1 VRIPRIFH
9 QIWVGP
15 DPFPDEF
22 LPYQRSWLDHHPGWE
37 LKLWTDETIPDPSTL
52 RRPEAADRLRAPWE
66 RGDIFRLEIL
76 WREGGV
82 HIDTDF
88 ECLRSIEP
96 LIDDVD
102 FFIAL
107 AKKGRVNGAMMG
119 SVPGHPALVRAMDE
133 IQPRRAHG
141 AALGAGEANDKEE
154 TGPKFLDRVL
164 GHQEGI
170 AYIESGAFFPRTL
183 EQRRKAYA
191 VHHRARSWKDAESLR
206 PELAKFEQ
214 LVLEKQTE
222 AHRWKERYVRATAA
236 LGTRAGA

>member
-15 DPFPDEF
+15 DPFPEEF
-22 LPYQRSWLDHHPGWE
+22 VPYQQSWLDHNPGWE
-37 LKLWTDETIPDPSTL
+37 LKLWTEENLPDQKTL

-82 HIDTDF
+82 HVDTDF
-88 ECLRSIEP
+88 ECLRPIEP
-96 LIDDVD
+96 LIDDAD
-102 FFIAL
+102 IFIAL

-119 SVPGHPALVRAMDE
+119 SIPGHPALERALDE
-133 IQPRRAHG
+133 IRPRRAHG

-164 GHQEGI
+164 EEHDGI
-170 AYIESGAFFPRTL
+170 TYIEGAFFPRTL
-183 EQRRKAYA
+183 EERGNAYA

-206 PELAKFEQ
+206 PELAKFER
-214 LVLEKQTE
+214 LILERQAE
-222 AHRWKERYVRATAA
+222 ARKHEERYVRATAA
-236 LGTRAGA
+236 LRA